1 MIVGRIMTILTGVEV
16 SSVGFTVQ
24 NITFAFMGIM
34 ATLLGASMVFLLV
47 KIREREKARDD
58 FKNAVLVLYHEIKD
72 NMITLSAGTQV
83 GLMKVSTSGLDL
95 LKAKN
100 IYVKLPDDILR
111 DVLSV
116 YWYFNF
122 INDIVNLELT
132 LFTVAAI
139 TTVDNSKIFEINDHQ
154 AKETH
159 RRCLKEI
166 QKTRILSRLEEL
178 I

>member
-1 MIVGRIMTILTGVEV
+1 MTILTGAEI
-16 SSVGFTVQ
+16 SSGGFTVM
-24 NITFAFMGIM
+24 NITFAFIGI
-34 ATLLGASMVFLLV
+34 AGTLLGAAAAYLLIKV
-47 KIREREKARDD
+47 KEREKARDD
-58 FKNAVLVLYHEIKD
+58 FKNVISVIYHEIKD
-72 NMITLSAGTQV
+72 NMITLNAGTKV

-100 IYVKLPDDILR
+100 IYMKLPDDILR

-159 RRCLKEI
+159 MRCLKEI
-166 QKTRILSRLEEL
+166 QRTRILSRLEEL